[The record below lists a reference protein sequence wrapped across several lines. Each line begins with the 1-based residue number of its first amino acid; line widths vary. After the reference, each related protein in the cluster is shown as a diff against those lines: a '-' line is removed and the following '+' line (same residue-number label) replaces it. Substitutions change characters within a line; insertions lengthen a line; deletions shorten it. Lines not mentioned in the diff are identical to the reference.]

1 MMMINEAEHK
11 PVEKFSFGWNKK
23 KESYLKKDRI
33 LTNRIFLNGIHVFW
47 RDKPVEKFILGG
59 NKQGILSE

>member
-23 KESYLKKDRI
+23 
-33 LTNRIFLNGIHVFW
+33 
-47 RDKPVEKFILGG
+47 
-59 NKQGILSE
+59 GILSEER

>member
-23 KESYLKKDRI
+23 
-33 LTNRIFLNGIHVFW
+33 
-47 RDKPVEKFILGG
+47 
-59 NKQGILSE
+59 GILSEYLHSEFR

>member
-1 MMMINEAEHK
+1 MKQSISQWRSSVLA
-11 PVEKFSFGWNKK
+11 GIK

-33 LTNRIFLNGIHVFW
+33 LTNRIFLNGIHIFW
-47 RDKPVEKFILGG
+47 RDKPVEKFSLGG

>member
-11 PVEKFSFGWNKK
+11 PVEKFSFGWNK

-47 RDKPVEKFILGG
+47 RDKPVEKFSFGG